1 MLHLLSSIVV
11 LLIGA
16 GLWLRHRRPDLHLRL
31 MTAAFVCDL
40 LLVVYIEATR
50 HAVEKV
56 VGQGTSLI
64 WFHATVSTL
73 VIAAYIAQIALGRRM
88 LAGVSAPR
96 RVHMVLGITFAM
108 LRSLNYITSYM
119 V

>member
-50 HAVEKV
+50 HAVETV
-56 VGQGTSLI
+56 VGRGTSLI

-73 VIAAYIAQIALGRRM
+73 VIVAYVAQIALGRRM
-88 LAGVSAPR
+88 LAGVRAPR
-96 RVHMVLGITFAM
+96 RVHMVLGITFVT